1 MPKLPTYIFLTFL
14 FLQLQGK
21 SQSLSSEVRKIVDSL
36 STKQVFEYSQ
46 VGIGGRESE
55 LWRRFENLQQIATD
69 EELFVMLRH
78 ENSIINCYAY
88 LALAKRDNPELYGFL
103 INNLRDNRV
112 VATQSFD
119 VIRSYSM
126 NDFYL
131 YLYPKESLTSEQKIE
146 LDSILIFDDKIRSSY
161 KNDLI
166 EHLPNNE
173 YYYSAIRQ
181 YAKSGNGSALVNLAR
196 FKKTE
201 DKDLIIKR
209 AKQKEGAYSGFKA
222 MREFPDEE
230 FLKELT
236 KQFRKRWYRFHYNYA
251 EFRMLY
257 QALAQYPDEKKAL
270 RVFRKTT
277 RAWGKWKRETFSAS
291 VKLAILKY
299 PHPNFDSLLE
309 DIELS
314 DFEEDQIKKLIDRDI

>member
-1 MPKLPTYIFLTFL
+1 MFLSLL

-21 SQSLSSEVRKIVDSL
+21 SQSLSDEVRGIVDSL
-36 STKQVFEYSQ
+36 STERVFEYSQ

-55 LWRRFENLQQIATD
+55 LWRKFENLQQRAND
-69 EELFVMLRH
+69 KELLILLKH
-78 ENSIINCYAY
+78 ENSVVNCYAY
-88 LALAKRDNPELYGFL
+88 LALAKRNSPELYGFL

-119 VIRSYSM
+119 VIRSYSI

-131 YLYPKESLTSEQKIE
+131 NLFPKESLTLEKKIE

-166 EHLPNNE
+166 EHLPNDE

-181 YAKSGNGSALVNLAR
+181 YAISGNGSALVNLAK
-196 FKKTE
+196 FKKGG
-201 DKDLIIKR
+201 DKGIIIKR
-209 AKQKEGAYSGFKA
+209 AKQKKGAYSGFKA

-230 FLKELT
+230 FLKVLS
-236 KQFRKRWYRFHYNYA
+236 KQFRKRWHRFHYNYA

-257 QALAQYPDEKKAL
+257 QALAQYPDEERTL
-270 RVFRKTT
+270 RIFRKTT
-277 RAWGKWKRETFSAS
+277 RALGKWKRETFSAS

-299 PHPNFDSLLE
+299 PHLNFEPILE
-309 DIELS
+309 KIELS
-314 DFEEDQIKKLIDRDI
+314 DYEEDQLKKLIDRDI